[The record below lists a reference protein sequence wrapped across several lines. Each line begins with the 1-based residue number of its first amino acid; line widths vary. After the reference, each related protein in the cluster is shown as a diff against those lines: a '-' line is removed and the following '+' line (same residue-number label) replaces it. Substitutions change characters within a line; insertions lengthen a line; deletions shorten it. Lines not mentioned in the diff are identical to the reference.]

1 MLRSIARPRPPP
13 SPRSPLFFM
22 LPPTCCPAR
31 WPSSASQLQQQLR
44 RFCAARSLALDR
56 MPRQHWH
63 LHSSC
68 TWLLTGPEVRL
79 KKANFVSVIL
89 PCSWF
94 SPQRAAPASTEPR
107 AERVQQPSSRLV
119 FAYAD
124 YDLLEPSRARA
135 TVRRSDPRTMHCL
148 MPTAQRS
155 ATNASAFPHVL
166 CPSTA
171 LLLWCAQLVS
181 PGAAPARLS
190 SSGTTR

>member
-1 MLRSIARPRPPP
+1 ML
-13 SPRSPLFFM
+13 
-22 LPPTCCPAR
+22 
-31 WPSSASQLQQQLR
+31 
-44 RFCAARSLALDR
+44 CAARSLALDR

-68 TWLLTGPEVRL
+68 TWLLTRPEMRL

-94 SPQRAAPASTEPR
+94 SLQRAAPASTEPR
-107 AERVQQPSSRLV
+107 AERVQQPSPRLV

-124 YDLLEPSRARA
+124 YDLLEPSRPRA

-155 ATNASAFPHVL
+155 ATKASAFPHVL

-181 PGAAPARLS
+181 PGAAGSALVKWHDTMAMVRRVWWARTQVHVRCSAVRSDRAPACVRS
-190 SSGTTR
+190 HRAVVCRQGS